1 MKTPTLYIKRCLL
14 MAALLT
20 ASALS
25 VQAADTFKARVRT
38 TAQQTLNISL
48 SASDTIPLSNR
59 GTIYA
64 LSIDAV
70 ITQPREAS
78 FVRIVLEDAE
88 GHNYLVVESDRFRND
103 TTIVNLT
110 EYCEETAQLNGITPL
125 RLKCY
130 LTHASLQL
138 TGIHTSTEMP
148 TRGVATEQELRAMKE
163 AQVQSVVDR
172 INEYNVRHGKLW
184 RAGINSRAL
193 SKKEYYLIEEDSYLA
208 NIKYYI
214 DGIYEFGEPVAEK
227 SVSTSNFPPSFDWR
241 YIHGGQ
247 KQYITPIKNQDSTN
261 WCATYAALGMLEAHI
276 NLKYNDTIN
285 LDLSEPSV
293 AYYLQP
299 DYWLGAHETTV
310 LNYIKNNGAIDEQS
324 LPYQTYVNHNMPEIR
339 PEGYEN
345 VKISNYLSM
354 PYSWRSNTESL
365 KDSLIKRGPCMSG
378 FCWPNAFKSH
388 EMLLVGYGVVTP
400 DSFYIVNNTCTFN
413 YVSENDSVNIGKTFW
428 IFKDSY
434 AGVLDWGHQGY
445 MYLIMHNYSYMRTP
459 YFIDSQLIWRGHTD
473 AEIVCEDIDGDGFFN
488 WGIGPKPSH
497 CPSWAAAQADGD
509 DSDDTKGPMDQY
521 GFCSSLSLGNS
532 VLQITNPLTIGSD
545 YYMRN
550 SIRVSGNGKLIIP
563 HELHCYRGVTLT
575 LESGTTLEI
584 DGGLLKNIILDAKP
598 GSSIIIKNGGRLLGN
613 KQHGE
618 INIPLG
624 VNLDISEGE
633 MKIND

>member
-1 MKTPTLYIKRCLL
+1 
-14 MAALLT
+14 
-20 ASALS
+20 
-25 VQAADTFKARVRT
+25 
-38 TAQQTLNISL
+38 
-48 SASDTIPLSNR
+48 
-59 GTIYA
+59 
-64 LSIDAV
+64 
-70 ITQPREAS
+70 
-78 FVRIVLEDAE
+78 
-88 GHNYLVVESDRFRND
+88 
-103 TTIVNLT
+103 
-110 EYCEETAQLNGITPL
+110 
-125 RLKCY
+125 
-130 LTHASLQL
+130 
-138 TGIHTSTEMP
+138 
-148 TRGVATEQELRAMKE
+148 MKE